1 VNLAEGDSQSMQI
14 YRFETT
20 VKKDG
25 TLAIKGLPFSPGEKV
40 EVIVRRQED
49 KTITYNKYSLRGKPV
64 RYQDP
69 FESISEEDWDALK

>member
-1 VNLAEGDSQSMQI
+1 MQT

-49 KTITYNKYSLRGKPV
+49 KPVTHKKYSLRGKPF
-64 RYQDP
+64 RYQNP
-69 FESISEEDWDALK
+69 FESVSEEDWDALI